1 MCAIYKLEKYVTLL
15 EDSPAYWT
23 AMILYPAFKD
33 KWIREYLP
41 GEHANR
47 IVDSF
52 KRFFER
58 DYNKL
63 PNRPRYRRSRSL
75 RISERTATSPN
86 APLRPTETKL
96 NSILKNL
103 STKARRL
110 RILSSGG
117 GRERR
122 AFHGLR
128 GWRTISYLFLRRRG
142 V

>member
-1 MCAIYKLEKYVTLL
+1 
-15 EDSPAYWT
+15 
-23 AMILYPAFKD
+23 MILYPAFKD
-33 KWIREYLP
+33 NWIREYLP

-103 STKARRL
+103 STKTRRL

-117 GRERR
+117 GREIRT
-122 AFHGLR
+122 FHGLR
-128 GWRTISYLFLRRRG
+128 GWRTISYLFLRRRASVRG
-142 V
+142 PSASPSFWLARSDTHSEI